1 MSLSFYRPT
10 ASPRRRMNMFYLL
23 DTSASM
29 KYKNRLKDLN
39 RAMRDV
45 LPILRDVSTQNHD
58 MCDIYL
64 SCIQFGNEARLIDAE
79 PVDVHDYEW
88 RDVEASG
95 YTNLRDA
102 FALLEQQMHRG
113 EAMSSNTQH
122 VRPAV
127 FLVSDGDPDDGW
139 REGLEALQRNEW
151 FKQAYKIA
159 IAIGCK
165 PENIAMQA
173 ALNEFSR
180 PLSAGGDPIIIN
192 VQELGKLHDV
202 IRIVSATVSRV
213 GTRAVPQ
220 RGTDVATAMGQEIRA
235 TLPTDD
241 GGILVNNP
249 NQEGSYY

>member
-1 MSLSFYRPT
+1 MALSFYRPT

-29 KYKNRLKDLN
+29 KYKNRLNDLN

-45 LPILRDVSTQNHD
+45 LPILRDVSSQNND

-64 SCIQFGNEARLIDAE
+64 SCIQFGSEARLIDAE
-79 PVDVHDYEW
+79 PVNVYDYEW
-88 RDVEASG
+88 RDLDASG

-113 EAMSSNTQH
+113 EAMSSHTQH

-139 REGLEALQRNEW
+139 REGLDALRANEW
-151 FKQAYKIA
+151 FQQAYKIA

-165 PENIAMQA
+165 PENYAMRD
-173 ALNEFSR
+173 ALTEFSR
-180 PLSAGGDPIIIN
+180 PLRAGGDPLIIN
-192 VQELGKLHDV
+192 VQELGKLHEV

-213 GTRAVPQ
+213 GSRAVPQ
-220 RGTDVATAMGQEIRA
+220 RGTDVATTIGREIR
-235 TLPTDD
+235 TILSTED
-241 GGILVNNP
+241 GIVVNNP
-249 NQEGSYY
+249 AEEGSYY